1 MINARS
7 NTDDRIRRRREAEK
21 KNKNVEVW
29 AERKPRG
36 NGYIIYA
43 GIPGTAAKTVAGA
56 SSSKDSLDYNLRKA
70 QMKFLGIRN

>member
-7 NTDDRIRRRREAEK
+7 NTNDRVRRRREAEK
-21 KNKNVEVW
+21 KNKSVEVW

-36 NGYIIYA
+36 AGYIIYA

-56 SSSKDSLDYNLRKA
+56 AASEDSLDYNLRKA
-70 QMKFLGIRN
+70 QMKFLRIRN